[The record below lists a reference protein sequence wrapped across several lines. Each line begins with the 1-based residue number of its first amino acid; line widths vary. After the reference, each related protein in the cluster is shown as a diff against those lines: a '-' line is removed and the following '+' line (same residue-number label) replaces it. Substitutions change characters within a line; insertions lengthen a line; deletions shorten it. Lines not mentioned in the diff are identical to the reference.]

1 MRRNKVR
8 TSCFPVSLMG
18 NYLAAFLLM
27 SGIHMGIIVLMDRL
41 HLHLVLQSVIPIIY
55 WLSVSI
61 GMTVFTRSKMK
72 QVYEMPV
79 NSKNTVPARQLED
92 SKKSAAAAIAAGIVG
107 TAFMAGSVFAVTAD
121 TPMILLC
128 IVLAVPGFIGW
139 ALPWFLYKRMVR
151 RRTEKIAPL
160 IEAKYDEA
168 YAVCEKGC
176 RLLQQ

>member
-8 TSCFPVSLMG
+8 ISCFPVSLMG
-18 NYLAAFLLM
+18 IYFAAFLLM

-92 SKKSAAAAIAAGIVG
+92 
-107 TAFMAGSVFAVTAD
+107 
-121 TPMILLC
+121 
-128 IVLAVPGFIGW
+128 
-139 ALPWFLYKRMVR
+139 
-151 RRTEKIAPL
+151 
-160 IEAKYDEA
+160 
-168 YAVCEKGC
+168 
-176 RLLQQ
+176 